1 MNAILSVLGHDTVG
15 ILAQVA
21 GECSKYKAN
30 VIDVSQT
37 IIRDYFAMFM
47 INYLMAES
55 INYSPKNMNFLS
67 RIFKVNIVIL

>member
-37 IIRDYFAMFM
+37 IIRDYC
-47 INYLMAES
+47 LC
-55 INYSPKNMNFLS
+55 L
-67 RIFKVNIVIL
+67 